1 MVIINLPLLILGF
14 KFFGH
19 GYVLRSIG
27 VIVLISLLVDFLDK
41 VVKMPAFVIDAPL
54 GALFG
59 GLFIGIGLG
68 FIIKANTSAGGTTI
82 IAQIVSS
89 KTEFKAGQI
98 LLFLDG
104 MILFASLFVFEDRS
118 IVLWSIV
125 SIYITSRVVDTLL
138 TGRLNKK
145 VVHLVTDKVDEF
157 TKKIRQELGPYGT
170 VIQGDGLY
178 GENKKIILIVVE
190 VGKLQ
195 FLRSLVREYDPQ
207 AFMIITEATE
217 MLGRGD

>member
-1 MVIINLPLLILGF
+1 MHPLEHFLAVF
-14 KFFGH
+14 
-19 GYVLRSIG
+19 
-27 VIVLISLLVDFLDK
+27 LLEL
-41 VVKMPAFVIDAPL
+41 
-54 GALFG
+54 
-59 GLFIGIGLG
+59 IGLG
-68 FIIKANTSAGGTTI
+68 FIVKANTSAGGTTI